1 MELQFVNKDWLMKHY
16 HFNFKQFIKYYIN
29 YYGILFLTFIFS
41 LILMFLTFTI
51 GAFLTMII
59 NELINKSLSEFKFI
73 LIDFIISFILSIP
86 AFLYVIYSDYKE
98 FNLIFEH
105 ELNELQDQLNT
116 KLVDKNDNEKV
127 YLLHDLI
134 SNNNITFKDQY
145 NMIGYRSYYINVNK
159 FILDIDD
166 DKYEDFNKIN
176 YKDNDV
182 KKILN
187 NKVLKPKL
195 LSKNEAL
202 QFYDRYLSNNN
213 QNIKSLEEYNELER
227 RLKDKN
233 RKSENV

>member
-16 HFNFKQFIKYYIN
+16 YLNFKQFIKYYIN

-41 LILMFLTFTI
+41 LILMLLTFTI
-51 GAFLTMII
+51 GAFLIMII

-86 AFLYVIYSDYKE
+86 TFLYVIYSDYKE
-98 FNLIFEH
+98 FNLIFER

-134 SNNNITFKDQY
+134 SNNNITFKDQC
-145 NMIGYRSYYINVNK
+145 NMIGYRSYSINVNK

-233 RKSENV
+233 KR